1 MEERRQ
7 NLRREED
14 RIMDRLDRLEAR
26 QEKFLDVINDLE
38 KAVDR
43 VSIILEQY
51 KESKIDE
58 RIRQI
63 ELDMINEKMVSKAIQ
78 WLGVSI
84 GGTAILLVASYL
96 FGGMQ

>member
-1 MEERRQ
+1 MDQ
-7 NLRREED
+7 NDLD
-14 RIMDRLDRLEAR
+14 RIKSIEAR
-26 QEKFLDVINDLE
+26 QEKFLEVINDLE

-43 VSIILEQY
+43 VSIILEHY
-51 KESKIDE
+51 KEAKVEE

-63 ELDMINEKMVSKAIQ
+63 ELDMTNEKMVSKAIQ

-96 FGGMQ
+96 FGGVK

>member
-1 MEERRQ
+1 MDQNDLER
-7 NLRREED
+7 
-14 RIMDRLDRLEAR
+14 IKTIEAR
-26 QEKFLDVINDLE
+26 QEKFLEVINDLE

-43 VSIILEQY
+43 VSIILEHY
-51 KESKIDE
+51 KEAKVEE

-63 ELDMINEKMVSKAIQ
+63 ELDMSNEKMVSKAIQ

-96 FGGMQ
+96 FGGVK